1 METVAAKPAAGAK
14 MPDEPA
20 RRAEP
25 RRLVLASA
33 SRARGALLRGAGL
46 EFEMIASEIDEA
58 AAADSLG
65 AARGEIAGEDLAE
78 ILARAKAESVSERQ
92 IGALVIGGD
101 QVLTIG
107 GRQLDKPVDVDGV
120 RDQLLALRGATHE
133 LASAVVLAEDGETIW
148 THVEVARVTLRAF
161 SMKALGTYLA
171 MAGADVIGSVGGYQ
185 LEGPGIQLIERVE
198 GDYFTVLGM
207 PLLPLIAELRRRGL
221 ILE

>member
-1 METVAAKPAAGAK
+1 MS
-14 MPDEPA
+14 
-20 RRAEP
+20 AEYANATAV

-33 SRARGALLRGAGL
+33 SKARRALLVGAGIAC
-46 EFEMIASEIDEA
+46 ESIASRIDEA
-58 AAADSLG
+58 AVADSLG

-78 ILARAKAESVSERQ
+78 VLARAKAEDVSERQ

-107 GRQLDKPVDVDGV
+107 GRQLHKPTDVDAV

-133 LASAVVLAEDGETIW
+133 LVSAVVLAEDGETVW
-148 THVEVARVTLRAF
+148 TCVEVARVTMRAF

-171 MAGADVIGSVGGYQ
+171 TSGASVVGSVGGYQ
-185 LEGPGIQLIERVE
+185 LEGPGIQLIDRIE

-207 PLLPLIAELRRRGL
+207 PLLPLIAELRRRGQV
-221 ILE
+221 LE

>member
-1 METVAAKPAAGAK
+1 
-14 MPDEPA
+14 
-20 RRAEP
+20 
-25 RRLVLASA
+25 
-33 SRARGALLRGAGL
+33 
-46 EFEMIASEIDEA
+46 MIASEIDEA